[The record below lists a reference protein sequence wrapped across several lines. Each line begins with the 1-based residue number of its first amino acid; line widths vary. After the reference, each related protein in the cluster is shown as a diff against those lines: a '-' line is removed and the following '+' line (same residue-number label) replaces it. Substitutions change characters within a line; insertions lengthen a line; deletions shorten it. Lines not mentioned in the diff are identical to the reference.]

1 MYDCATM
8 PKPASRYEHFGPI
21 IVSCDRA
28 DLRLTPEGVH
38 VYGDTEREFRAA
50 PDLLYPRKEVI
61 DAVVAT
67 VRGEKPPAQTG
78 AWGLASLEVC
88 RAILSAAESGM
99 PVTLEHQTGLETTTS

>member
-1 MYDCATM
+1 
-8 PKPASRYEHFGPI
+8 
-21 IVSCDRA
+21 
-28 DLRLTPEGVH
+28 
-38 VYGDTEREFRAA
+38 
-50 PDLLYPRKEVI
+50 
-61 DAVVAT
+61 